1 MSRQK
6 RVAMITDFT
15 GFGRCSTAVDLPIIS
30 AMKIQCCILPT
41 AVLSAHTGYPSYWLQ
56 DYTEYMA
63 PYMDNWHDL
72 NVRFDGIGIGYLGSQ
87 RQIEEVKRF
96 FSLFRQENTLIL
108 LDPVMG
114 DDGRLYS
121 SYSKELC
128 ASMRELVPYANV
140 ITPNLTEACFLLGLD
155 YETIDTSSEGLT
167 RIVRALSDMGPER
180 VVITGLHEGR
190 DMSNFAYDRT
200 AGGPPRRIAAERIG
214 RQRAGT
220 GDVFAA
226 VLFAALI
233 NGMDFY
239 AGVRKAVDFIN
250 RCLAFTEACETP
262 VQDGL
267 CFEEFLSE
275 L

>member
-41 AVLSAHTGYPSYWLQ
+41 AVLSAHTGYPAYWLH
-56 DYTEYMA
+56 DYTEYMT
-63 PYMDNWHDL
+63 PYMDNWREL
-72 NVRFDGIGIGYLGSQ
+72 NVRFDGIGIGYLGSK
-87 RQIEEVKRF
+87 RQIAEVKRF
-96 FSLFRQENTLIL
+96 FSIFRQEDTLVL

-121 SYSKELC
+121 SYSPELG
-128 ASMRELVPYANV
+128 ASMRDLVPYADV

-155 YETIDTSSEGLT
+155 YETADTSDEGLAQ
-167 RIVRALSDMGPER
+167 IARALADMGPER
-180 VVITGLHEGR
+180 VVITGLNAGEK
-190 DMSNFAYDRT
+190 MSNFAYDRT
-200 AGGPPRRIAAERIG
+200 AGTPPRRIDTERIG
-214 RQRAGT
+214 TQRAGT

-226 VLFAALI
+226 VLFASLI

-239 AGVRKAVDFIN
+239 AGVRKAVDFIS

-267 CFEEFLSE
+267 CFEEFLCE